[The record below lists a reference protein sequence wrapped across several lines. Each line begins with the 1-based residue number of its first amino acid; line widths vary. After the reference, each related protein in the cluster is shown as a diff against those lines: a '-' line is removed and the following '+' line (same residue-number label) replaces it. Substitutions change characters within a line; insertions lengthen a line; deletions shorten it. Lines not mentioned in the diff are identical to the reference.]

1 MIDKR
6 LSAIIDEI
14 PKANTLADIGC
25 DHGLT
30 GYYAL
35 KSGKVEKII
44 ATDVS
49 QMSLKK
55 AQNLFEER
63 GLSEKA
69 DFRCGNGLKVLKD
82 KEADVIV
89 ITGMGGQEI
98 ISILEDAKRQDAT
111 FVLSPQSDIPDVR
124 VWLIGNGY
132 TITVD
137 KTIESVGKFYVLLKA
152 KKGHTEYSPIEI
164 KYGRDNIVN
173 KSQDF
178 INWLDFE
185 LNRIERIIKTSD
197 SENTR
202 SKFLEYKKE
211 LINLKTNV

>member
-6 LSAIIDEI
+6 LRAIIDQI
-14 PKANTLADIGC
+14 PNAHTLADIGC

-30 GYYAL
+30 CFYAL
-35 KSGKVEKII
+35 KSGKVKKVI

-55 AQNLFEER
+55 AQDLFSER
-63 GLSEKA
+63 GVLESA

-124 VWLIGNGY
+124 VWLIENGY
-132 TITVD
+132 AILLD
-137 KTIESVGKFYVLLKA
+137 KTIESAGKFYVLLKA
-152 KKGHTEYSPIEI
+152 QKGHTEYSPIEI
-164 KYGRDNIVN
+164 KYGRDNILD

-178 INWLDFE
+178 VNWIDFE